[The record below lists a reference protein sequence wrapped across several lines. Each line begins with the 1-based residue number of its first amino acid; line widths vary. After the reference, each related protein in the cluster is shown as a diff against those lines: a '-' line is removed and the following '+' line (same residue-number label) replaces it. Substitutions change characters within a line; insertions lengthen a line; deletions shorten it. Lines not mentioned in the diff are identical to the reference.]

1 VKTIRNFRNKK
12 QALWF
17 HLDHQD
23 SSRRIQFP
31 HKNLIISL
39 KSLLQANRNNHR
51 TSQVSQRA
59 TYI

>member
-23 SSRRIQFP
+23 SSRRI
-31 HKNLIISL
+31 
-39 KSLLQANRNNHR
+39 
-51 TSQVSQRA
+51 
-59 TYI
+59 